1 LFGFQ
6 GMGFPLGGEG
16 CESLFRGEEG
26 DGIKRDL
33 FHLPAFAI
41 SIAHLS
47 SQREAHVLKT
57 IVQNTQTFY
66 MSTDPTQNPLY
77 PIFLLPERLNIL
89 IVGGGNVGL
98 EKLTSLLKNSPTTNI
113 KMVATYFLEETIEL
127 TTKVG
132 IEITVKAFSSEDLQD
147 INVLFVAID
156 SKEESKNIRNE
167 AKKKNIL
174 VNVADTPDLCDFYL
188 GSVVTKGDLKI
199 GISTNGKSPTL
210 SKRIRE
216 YLEEAIPDS
225 TQEVIDNLGE
235 IRSKLTGDFKSKV
248 DQLNEITK
256 SLKSNGN
263 NKQ

>member
-1 LFGFQ
+1 
-6 GMGFPLGGEG
+6 
-16 CESLFRGEEG
+16 
-26 DGIKRDL
+26 
-33 FHLPAFAI
+33 
-41 SIAHLS
+41 
-47 SQREAHVLKT
+47 
-57 IVQNTQTFY
+57 
-66 MSTDPTQNPLY
+66 MSDNSTQNPLY
-77 PIFLLPERLNIL
+77 PIFLLPERLNVL

-98 EKLTSLLKNSPTTNI
+98 EKLTSLLKSSPKAQI
-113 KMVATYFLEETIEL
+113 KMVATYFLPETIEL
-127 TTKVG
+127 AKEFNITT
-132 IEITVKAFSSEDLQD
+132 TVKAFSKEDLED
-147 INVLFVAID
+147 VNIMFVAID

-225 TQEVIDNLGE
+225 TQQVIDNLGE

-248 DQLNEITK
+248 EQLNEITK
-256 SLKSNGN
+256 NLAK
-263 NKQ
+263 KKE